1 MRIHSDLG
9 THDSSGITGGRIIKT
24 EQTPVL
30 GEETVLNGQYVLQLP
45 EGSNVDIHSNSYVL
59 PQDSGSIPFQAAS
72 DFLLRY
78 PMYDHI
84 LYNFFLESNDVDIID
99 LSSVVPAPTVLS
111 ITPPN
116 PGLLDSY
123 GTSRCKTGRGTGV
136 LPLGVVP
143 NKVCV
148 LPKSGTYYGSVIT
161 KNIDL
166 TAYNPTNPGMEEV
179 MMWWK
184 VAKFQTTEDI
194 SRGYGAT
201 LGENKSSQCKL
212 IEVDQEDSLFS
223 VYVSNDNGVSWYEV
237 NRLEPIDLVNTGTD
251 LRIAF
256 LNSSDEEVYLLG
268 FCLLFPDL
276 P

>member
-9 THDSSGITGGRIIKT
+9 THDPSGTTGGRIIKT

-45 EGSNVDIHSNSYVL
+45 EGSNVDIDSNSYVL

-84 LYNFFLESNDVDIID
+84 LYNFFLESTDVGIVD
-99 LSSVVPAPTVLS
+99 LTTSVPSPTVAN

-116 PGLLDSY
+116 PSLLDSY
-123 GTSRCKTGRGTGV
+123 GTSRCKIGRGTGV

-143 NKVCV
+143 NKICI
-148 LPKSGTYYGSVIT
+148 LPKFGTYYGSLIT
-161 KNIDL
+161 NTIDL

-184 VAKFQTTEDI
+184 VAKFETTTDVA
-194 SRGYGAT
+194 RGYGIT
-201 LGENKSSQCKL
+201 LGENTPSQSKL
-212 IEVDQEDSLFS
+212 VEIDQEDPLVS
-223 VYVSNDNGVSWYEV
+223 VYVSNNNGVSWYEV

-251 LRIAF
+251 LRVAF